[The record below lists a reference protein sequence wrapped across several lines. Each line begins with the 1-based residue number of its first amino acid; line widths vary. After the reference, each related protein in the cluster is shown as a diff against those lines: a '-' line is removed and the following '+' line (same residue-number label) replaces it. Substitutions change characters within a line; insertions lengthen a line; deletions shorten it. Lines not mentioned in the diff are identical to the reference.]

1 MSVEIGKD
9 GEMRWE
15 WVSPPVW
22 WPAAGLHIVA
32 DRYLSDGRRQHM
44 VEGSVA
50 PATVIANAEVVGQLD
65 MADAE
70 FSSRPSHLQ

>member
-1 MSVEIGKD
+1 MSIEIGTD

-15 WVSPPVW
+15 RVSPPVW
-22 WPAAGLHIVA
+22 WPAAGRHIVA

-50 PATVIANAEVVGQLD
+50 SGTVIANAAVVGQID
-65 MADAE
+65 TVDAE
-70 FSSRPSHLQ
+70 FSAQPSHVK